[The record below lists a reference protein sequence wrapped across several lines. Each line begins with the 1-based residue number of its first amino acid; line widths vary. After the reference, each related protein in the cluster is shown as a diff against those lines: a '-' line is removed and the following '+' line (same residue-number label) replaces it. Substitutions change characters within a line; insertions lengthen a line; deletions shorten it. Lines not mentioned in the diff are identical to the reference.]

1 MHLSLHSLFVVF
13 FCDFDHDIEDKYKW
27 RFINMQ
33 TVENYSVINESKKN
47 EHCEIKDDCSMMT
60 LEYNTYMHCKYTLVP
75 GMSNPTRTLFL
86 CDTVKCSFK

>member
-27 RFINMQ
+27 RIINMQ

-47 EHCEIKDDCSMMT
+47 EHWEIKDD
-60 LEYNTYMHCKYTLVP
+60 
-75 GMSNPTRTLFL
+75 
-86 CDTVKCSFK
+86 